1 MAASVAHGLAELP
14 LRLAG
19 RSASFI
25 GNIQCAASASAS
37 PLFFSRRPAYATASL
52 SCSADDKSLRFS
64 AEGIVSHGVGETV
77 AQFAGELE
85 VRLKEA
91 PPGLRKLPL
100 ALEHLTQRW
109 LHGREVKLRLFR
121 ERDGEGQGSVEL
133 VVETRR
139 AAQGRD
145 RVQRQLRPDGVGR
158 GRRARRAGEDA
169 QGARARLVLA
179 RLRRAA
185 AGALSLPARRR
196 RS

>member
-1 MAASVAHGLAELP
+1 MRTPGFGILAL
-14 LRLAG
+14 LLAT
-19 RSASFI
+19 
-25 GNIQCAASASAS
+25 
-37 PLFFSRRPAYATASL
+37 PAYATASL

-85 VRLKEA
+85 VRLKDA

-121 ERDGEGQGSVEL
+121 EREGEGQGSVEL
-133 VVETRR
+133 VVETAGGER
-139 AAQGRD
+139 RD
-145 RVQRQLRPDGVGR
+145 RVQPQLRPDGVRR
-158 GRRARRAGEDA
+158 GRRARRAGADA

-179 RLRRAA
+179 RLRSAA
-185 AGALSLPARRR
+185 AARV
-196 RS
+196 

>member
-1 MAASVAHGLAELP
+1 MRTSGFAIAALLLAT
-14 LRLAG
+14 
-19 RSASFI
+19 
-25 GNIQCAASASAS
+25 
-37 PLFFSRRPAYATASL
+37 PAYATASL
-52 SCSADDKSLRFS
+52 SCSADDRSLRFS

-85 VRLKEA
+85 VRLREA

-139 AAQGRD
+139 AANDETAFSGSC
-145 RVQRQLRPDGVGR
+145 VLTVS
-158 GRRARRAGEDA
+158 GEDA
-169 QGARARLVLA
+169 APGA
-179 RLRRAA
+179 
-185 AGALSLPARRR
+185 PARTLKARGR
-196 RS
+196 VSCSLG

>member
-1 MAASVAHGLAELP
+1 MRTPGFAIAALLLAT
-14 LRLAG
+14 
-19 RSASFI
+19 
-25 GNIQCAASASAS
+25 
-37 PLFFSRRPAYATASL
+37 PAYATASL

-91 PPGLRKLPL
+91 PPGMRKLPL

-121 ERDGEGQGSVEL
+121 EREGEGQGSVEL

-139 AAQGRD
+139 AANDETEFSGSYVLTVSSED
-145 RVQRQLRPDGVGR
+145 AAP
-158 GRRARRAGEDA
+158 RARSAEE
-169 QGARARLVLA
+169 
-179 RLRRAA
+179 
-185 AGALSLPARRR
+185 GALSLRARRR

>member
-1 MAASVAHGLAELP
+1 MRSLGFGIAALLVAT
-14 LRLAG
+14 
-19 RSASFI
+19 
-25 GNIQCAASASAS
+25 
-37 PLFFSRRPAYATASL
+37 PAYATASL

-64 AEGIVSHGVGETV
+64 AEAIVSHGVGETV

-121 ERDGEGQGSVEL
+121 EREGDGSVEL

-139 AAQGRD
+139 AANDETEFSGRYVLTVSSED
-145 RVQRQLRPDGVGR
+145 AAPGAPARTLKAR
-158 GRRARRAGEDA
+158 GRASC
-169 QGARARLVLA
+169 
-179 RLRRAA
+179 
-185 AGALSLPARRR
+185 SLG
-196 RS
+196 